1 MVQNCSLSPHP
12 TPNVLST
19 FISSWRK
26 FANEGTCVI
35 KERKRCHKDENEG
48 RGKADGEVRGEDESS
63 VGVLKLHGREKM
75 SFSDTVRHKWAGG
88 RRKKILKKKRKCKLV
103 GKNQEGELQYG
114 RHITSARK
122 VVTKMRVFD

>member
-19 FISSWRK
+19 LISSWRK

-88 RRKKILKKKRKCKLV
+88 RRKKDIKRKKENVNWLERIKKESCNM
-103 GKNQEGELQYG
+103 GG
-114 RHITSARK
+114 T
-122 VVTKMRVFD
+122 

>member
-1 MVQNCSLSPHP
+1 
-12 TPNVLST
+12 
-19 FISSWRK
+19 
-26 FANEGTCVI
+26 
-35 KERKRCHKDENEG
+35 
-48 RGKADGEVRGEDESS
+48 
-63 VGVLKLHGREKM
+63 M

-88 RRKKILKKKRKCKLV
+88 RRKKDIKRKCKLA

>member
-19 FISSWRK
+19 LISSWRK

-88 RRKKILKKKRKCKLV
+88 RRKKIYKKKK
-103 GKNQEGELQYG
+103 
-114 RHITSARK
+114 
-122 VVTKMRVFD
+122 KM